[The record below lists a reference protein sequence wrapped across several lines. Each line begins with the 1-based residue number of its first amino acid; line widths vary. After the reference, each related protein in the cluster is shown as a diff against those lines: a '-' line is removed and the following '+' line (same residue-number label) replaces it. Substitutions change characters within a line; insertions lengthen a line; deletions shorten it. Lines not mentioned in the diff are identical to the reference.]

1 MAGSCVKNRPHSAH
15 KNYTDMD
22 SRGLKE
28 KGASNNNTKEDAAV
42 RDEKV
47 SYLLGECHKI
57 SSRQGDL
64 KDPAH

>member
-28 KGASNNNTKEDAAV
+28 KGASNNNMKEDDAV

-47 SYLLGECHKI
+47 SYLLGVP
-57 SSRQGDL
+57 QD
-64 KDPAH
+64 